1 MTIQIAVKLPDRL
14 VSELDVLIANGAFA
28 NRSDAVRRGI
38 EALVVT
44 GRRQDIEQRYREGF
58 TKRPETTEEMLDA
71 ERLAFEAIDAEPW
84 DRWW

>member
-14 VSELDVLIANGAFA
+14 VGELDALIANGAFA
-28 NRSDAVRRGI
+28 SRSDAVRRGI

-44 GRRQDIEQRYREGF
+44 GRRRDLERRYREAF
-58 TKRPETTEEMLDA
+58 AERPETAEEMLGA
-71 ERLAFEAIDAEPW
+71 ERLACEAIDAEPW